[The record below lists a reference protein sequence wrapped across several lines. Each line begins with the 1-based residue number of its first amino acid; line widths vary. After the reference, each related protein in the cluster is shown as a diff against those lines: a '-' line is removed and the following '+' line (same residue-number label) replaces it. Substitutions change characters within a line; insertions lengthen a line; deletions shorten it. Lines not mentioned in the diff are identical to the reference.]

1 MPVHLTSLLPRR
13 FWCLNSNIM
22 SLMWLAQ
29 QLIIW
34 SFHGLFAQMWN
45 EVQRCKKELHA
56 SLLTM
61 NFSTTAVQGVLY
73 NSHQLLPIYS
83 TPFKKACPMAN
94 SYTSDDTTWTSTLAP
109 VPITFTLCTLEGKLF
124 IPSSVQL
131 IPWLPDILW
140 HPHLMH
146 LCSLL
151 ASWTTHAGLYYIMLL
166 ISLEKFG

>member
-13 FWCLNSNIM
+13 FWCLNWNIM
-22 SLMWLAQ
+22 TLMWLEQ

-61 NFSTTAVQGVLY
+61 NFITTAVQGVLY
-73 NSHQLLPIYS
+73 NSHQALPRYS

-109 VPITFTLCTLEGKLF
+109 VPTTFTLCPLKVKLS
-124 IPSSVQL
+124 IPSSVQFLDSQTFCSIL
-131 IPWLPDILW
+131 IWC
-140 HPHLMH
+140 M
-146 LCSLL
+146 CVVFKLL
-151 ASWTTHAGLYYIMLL
+151 EQPMQGFT
-166 ISLEKFG
+166 ISCC

>member
-13 FWCLNSNIM
+13 FWCLNWNIM
-22 SLMWLAQ
+22 TLMWLEQ

-61 NFSTTAVQGVLY
+61 NFITTAVQGVLY
-73 NSHQLLPIYS
+73 NSHQALPRYS

-109 VPITFTLCTLEGKLF
+109 VPTTFTLCPLKVKLS
-124 IPSSVQL
+124 IPSSVQFLDSLTFCSIL
-131 IPWLPDILW
+131 IWC
-140 HPHLMH
+140 M
-146 LCSLL
+146 CVVFKLL
-151 ASWTTHAGLYYIMLL
+151 EQPMQGFT
-166 ISLEKFG
+166 ISCC